1 MSITRSL
8 VYGDTFARRFK
19 VKIRESV
26 DVTDLKELIKKK
38 KQNAFKDI
46 DAGALSLV
54 LDVSPTLGLALG
66 VLLAQLRKLVH
77 SRGYRVRNTLFTPK
91 GM

>member
-46 DAGALSLV
+46 DADALDLYLVDIESNLTDKKSPQAPSLNDQS
-54 LDVSPTLGLALG
+54 LLLSCILQESSVS
-66 VLLAQLRKLVH
+66 
-77 SRGYRVRNTLFTPK
+77 F
-91 GM
+91 